1 MVILNDSVLK
11 IDGYLKGLKRNDNEV
26 RNISGANDCKDDLPF
41 EYLYILTTT
50 TGTVPFYSL
59 WDGKCLVST
68 GTSFD
73 DAKKNL
79 DKYNKKIKHH
89 NKHEKEYTDENGNK
103 YVTRKLFKK
112 VEIKVPVI
120 DEPPYHYNF
129 KASRR

>member
-11 IDGYLKGLKRNDNEV
+11 IDGYLKGLKRNDSEV
-26 RNISGANDCKDDLPF
+26 KNISGVNDCKDDIPF
-41 EYLYILTTT
+41 EYLYTLTTT

-59 WDGKCLVST
+59 WDGECLVST

-79 DKYNKKIKHH
+79 DKYNKRIKHH
-89 NKHEKEYTDENGNK
+89 DKREKEYTDENGNK
-103 YVTRKLFKK
+103 YTERKLFKS
-112 VEIKVPVI
+112 VMKVPVI

>member
-26 RNISGANDCKDDLPF
+26 KNISSTDDCKDDLPF

-79 DKYNKKIKHH
+79 DKYNKRIKHH
-89 NKHEKEYTDENGNK
+89 GKREKEYIDENGNICT
-103 YVTRKLFKK
+103 VRKIFNKI
-112 VEIKVPVI
+112 EIKVPVVY
-120 DEPPYHYNF
+120 EPPYHYNF